1 MSTFEV
7 SETFYTLGSNILF
20 NWFGRSP
27 KKSGLV
33 GITIGVEGIA
43 LAYIPSRQSATQ
55 PVTEP
60 FSSLKYIEFTPCENS
75 PEAQLKALRGRV
87 EALGLS
93 GAPCNLVMASGQY
106 QLLLVEAPNVPATEL
121 RDAMRFRVRDLI
133 SFPVD
138 EAIIDAA
145 PLPADAGRGGQSMA
159 YVVAGR
165 QSSLLPVIELVNNAG
180 LFLQTIDIEEMA
192 LRNLA
197 IHAAEEGRA
206 VALVKLH
213 PGGGVISLV
222 REGFLYLARRFDL
235 AYGGGLLDDLPEDNL
250 ALELQRSLDYFERQ
264 MGQAPPNCI
273 YVCGE
278 NLSEDKLSAG
288 LRQSLAVPL
297 RLLPLAD
304 WVPEGV
310 AEENLLQLCAP
321 AIGGCFRVEVDND
334 A

>member
-1 MSTFEV
+1 MAYLPVSPSKNPSTT
-7 SETFYTLGSNILF
+7 ETFPSLRF
-20 NWFGRSP
+20 
-27 KKSGLV
+27 
-33 GITIGVEGIA
+33 VEFI
-43 LAYIPSRQSATQ
+43 
-55 PVTEP
+55 
-60 FSSLKYIEFTPCENS
+60 PCENS
-75 PEAQLKALRGRV
+75 PEAQLKALKARV
-87 EALGLS
+87 EDLDLV

-106 QLLLVEAPNVPATEL
+106 QLLLVEAPKVPAAEL

-133 SFPVD
+133 NFPVD

-159 YVVAGR
+159 YVVVCR
-165 QSSLLPVIELVNNAG
+165 QSSLVPVIDIIQNSG

-192 LRNLA
+192 LRNLSERV
-197 IHAAEEGRA
+197 AEEGRA

-213 PGGGVISLV
+213 PGGGVVSLV

-235 AYGGGLLDDLPEDNL
+235 AYGGGLLDDLPEDSL

-278 NLSEDKLSAG
+278 NISEDKLTAG
-288 LRQSLAVPL
+288 LRHSLAVPL

-304 WVPEGV
+304 WVAGEI
-310 AEENLLQLCAP
+310 AEENILQLCAVG
-321 AIGGCFRVEVDND
+321 IGGCLRAEVDAD